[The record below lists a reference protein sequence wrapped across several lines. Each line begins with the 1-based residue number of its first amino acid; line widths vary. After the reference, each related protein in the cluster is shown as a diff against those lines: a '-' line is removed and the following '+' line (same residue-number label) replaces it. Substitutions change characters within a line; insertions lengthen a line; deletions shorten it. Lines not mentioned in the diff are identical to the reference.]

1 MPYLPGVELSKKPM
15 LVILNAPNPVLS
27 AKAKPVTK
35 IDKGVIK
42 LIELMKE
49 SLEAAIDPIGVGL
62 AAPQIGKSLQIFIAK
77 PTLKSKIFVFIN
89 PKIIKKIPLGK
100 GEKEKEA
107 KKLEGCL
114 SLQNVWGEV
123 KRHNEILVSYLDE
136 TGKLHKRKYKGFM
149 ATIFQH
155 EIDHLNG
162 VLFPKRVLEQKGTL
176 YKSEKNK
183 KGEDE
188 FIELKI

>member
-1 MPYLPGVELSKKPM
+1 M
-15 LVILNAPNPVLS
+15 LVILNAPNPTLS
-27 AKAKPVTK
+27 VKAKAVTK
-35 IDKGVIK
+35 IDKGILK

-49 SLEAAIDPIGVGL
+49 SLEAAVDPVGVGL
-62 AAPQIGKSLQIFIAK
+62 AAPQVGRSLQIFIAK
-77 PTLKSKIFVFIN
+77 PTLKSKIFAFIN
-89 PKIIKKIPLGK
+89 PKIIKKIPTKK
-100 GEKEKEA
+100 GEKEKESR
-107 KKLEGCL
+107 KLEGCL
-114 SLQNVWGEV
+114 SLQNIWGEV
-123 KRHNEILVSYLDE
+123 KRYNEILVSFQDV
-136 TGKLHKRKYKGFM
+136 TGKLHKKKFRGFM

-188 FIELKI
+188 FVELKI

>member
-1 MPYLPGVELSKKPM
+1 M
-15 LVILNAPNPVLS
+15 LVILNAPNQVLS
-27 AKAKPVTK
+27 QKAKSVAK
-35 IDKGVIK
+35 IDKGILK
-42 LIELMKE
+42 LIDLMKE
-49 SLEAAIDPIGVGL
+49 SLEAAVDPIGVGL

-77 PTLKSKIFVFIN
+77 PSLKSKIFVFIN
-89 PKIIKKIPLGK
+89 PKIVKKIPAKPGD
-100 GEKEKEA
+100 KEKEN

-123 KRHNEILVSYLDE
+123 KRYNEILVSYLDE
-136 TGKLHKRKYKGFM
+136 TGKLHKKKYKGFM

-155 EIDHLNG
+155 EMDHLNG

-176 YKSEKNK
+176 YRSEKNK

>member
-1 MPYLPGVELSKKPM
+1 M

-27 AKAKPVTK
+27 QKAKPVPK
-35 IDKGVIK
+35 IDKGILK

-49 SLEAAIDPIGVGL
+49 SLEAAVDPIGVGL

-89 PKIIKKIPLGK
+89 PRIVKKIPAKK
-100 GEKEKEA
+100 GEKEKET

-114 SLQNVWGEV
+114 SLQSIWGEV
-123 KRHNEILVSYLDE
+123 KRYNEILVSFQDE
-136 TGKLHKRKYKGFM
+136 TGKLHKRKFKGFISI
-149 ATIFQH
+149 IFQH

-162 VLFPKRVLEQKGTL
+162 VLFPKRVLEQKGIL
-176 YKSEKNK
+176 YKSEKNT

-188 FIELKI
+188 FIEIKI